1 MNVFQKR
8 LKEAIENMGIT
19 QAELARRSGISRASI
34 TDYLKGKYEAKQDK
48 IYPLA
53 RALNVSEAW
62 LMGYSD
68 DASNSVDKAFTFTL
82 TFNLPADIID
92 ELHRLSGELGVST
105 SALIKVSIFKYLDV
119 PRLDNLSIIPKNQTD
134 NKNITLVVN
143 NWIYSILKR
152 QSTKYGLSIDELMYY
167 ASVNAVKY
175 YTSVLKDLK

>member
-1 MNVFQKR
+1 MNVFQQR

-19 QAELARRSGISRASI
+19 QAELSRRSGISRASI

-53 RALNVSEAW
+53 HALNVSEAW

-68 DASNSVDKAFTFTL
+68 DSSNSADESFTFTL
-82 TFNLPADIID
+82 TFNLPANLID
-92 ELHRLSGELGVST
+92 DLHKLSTKLGVST
-105 SALIKVSIFKYLDV
+105 SSLLKVAIFKYLDV
-119 PRLDNLSIIPKNQTD
+119 KKLYNLSIIKKNQTD

-167 ASVNAVKY
+167 ASVNAIEY
-175 YTSVLKDLK
+175 YTSILIDV

>member
-1 MNVFQKR
+1 MNIFQAR

-53 RALNVSEAW
+53 QALNVSEAW

-68 DASNSVDKAFTFTL
+68 DNSNAVDKTFTFTI
-82 TFNLPADIID
+82 TFDLPADLTDKLYKLSSKLEVSIS
-92 ELHRLSGELGVST
+92 ELL
-105 SALIKVSIFKYLDV
+105 KVSIFKYLDV
-119 PRLDNLSIIPKNQTD
+119 IKLDNLAIIRKKQTD

-152 QSTKYGLSIDELMYY
+152 QSTKYGLSTDELMYY

-175 YTSVLKDLK
+175 YTSIDIK